1 MDQELRRS
9 PWQRLGMGPE
19 GENASRQAKGMLLW
33 LPRCGVGSLL
43 LSRQLVKEC
52 RWSIQSFRCTD
63 SSQTHPMVGCD
74 CEAWVLPGLLRNVIG
89 KD

>member
-33 LPRCGVGSLL
+33 LPRCGAGSLL

-52 RWSIQSFRCTD
+52 RWSIQSFRSTD
-63 SSQTHPMVGCD
+63 SSQTQASSQTVRLGSFQVCLEM
-74 CEAWVLPGLLRNVIG
+74 
-89 KD
+89 